1 MHKIKNQTRQGRTI
15 TKELATNILPFGNN
29 NRVNALP
36 LYMFYFDCIPNS
48 ICESKI
54 ELDLFL
60 EAFHKN
66 FSNLIENTHFNKETR
81 HQTGF
86 AVFENMYYKLKGAV
100 LLYVDYN
107 NKAVSLYFHGEL
119 STEAAGIYELIK
131 KSKIV
136 IAHATPK
143 IHILVHKHRLDLE
156 ELALKKCAVSI
167 ADHYNDDFALVDR
180 TICKQLAT
188 PKDKGMVLL
197 HGAPGTGKTH
207 YIKYLMTHVTKKVI
221 FIPPDMADQLTNP
234 SLIGLFIEHPD
245 AILVIEDAEKIIM
258 NREVNGS
265 SPVSAILNLSDGILS
280 DCLNMQIICS
290 FNTDVSNIDK
300 ALLRKGRLIAN
311 YEFCKLETGK
321 ANTLS
326 RKLGFPTT
334 FNEPQLLTDIFNQE
348 EKQFAPPRKK
358 TIGFY

>member
-1 MHKIKNQTRQGRTI
+1 M
-15 TKELATNILPFGNN
+15 LS
-29 NRVNALP
+29 
-36 LYMFYFDCIPNS
+36 LYMFYFDRIPNS

-54 ELDLFL
+54 ELDVFYD
-60 EAFHKN
+60 AFHRHYHA
-66 FSNLIENTHFNKETR
+66 LVVDTHFNKETDQ
-81 HQTGF
+81 HTGLT
-86 AVFENMYYKLKGAV
+86 VFENIYYKLKGAV

-119 STEAAGIYELIK
+119 STEAAGIYDLIK

-136 IAHATPK
+136 IAHAMPK
-143 IHILVHKHRLDLE
+143 ILILVHKHRGLDLE
-156 ELALKKCAVSI
+156 ELALKKCTVSI
-167 ADHYNDDFALVDR
+167 ADHYNDDFAMVDR
-180 TICKQLAT
+180 TICKRLAT

-207 YIKYLMTHVTKKVI
+207 YIKYLITHVTKKVI

-300 ALLRKGRLIAN
+300 ALLRKGRLIAQ
-311 YEFCKLETGK
+311 YEFGKLETGK

-348 EKQFAPPRKK
+348 EMQFAPPQKK
-358 TIGFY
+358 TIGFH